1 MTNIFAFTR
10 LKYALN
16 IVFDHL
22 VCFVFISA
30 TGLELVGG
38 DGVADGGLAGA
49 LAESFSFWFG
59 GHNKNEN
66 DKRVLWN
73 WGGGFGLGGP
83 GPGHAGAKGDTV
95 LKAKDSSKSAYMN
108 FEKAVIN

>member
-49 LAESFSFWFG
+49 LAESFSYWFG
-59 GHNKNEN
+59 GATKTKMMKKTFGIGVLAL
-66 DKRVLWN
+66 DWGVRARGTRVRKGTRFWKRRILQKVR
-73 WGGGFGLGGP
+73 
-83 GPGHAGAKGDTV
+83 
-95 LKAKDSSKSAYMN
+95 
-108 FEKAVIN
+108 I